1 MDIFRG
7 TIGGQKNMSLEPY
20 RYKDNPNNSG
30 VSNTTT
36 ALAKILLIIGVILLL
51 GILVDC
57 FTPKCIYGGC
67 DNDRREGS
75 NYCYLHD

>member
-1 MDIFRG
+1 M
-7 TIGGQKNMSLEPY
+7 NLEPY

-36 ALAKILLIIGVILLL
+36 TFAKILLIVGMILIL
-51 GILVDC
+51 GILVDL
-57 FTPKCIYGGC
+57 FTPKCIHSGC
-67 DNDRREGS
+67 DNDRRDGS

>member
-1 MDIFRG
+1 
-7 TIGGQKNMSLEPY
+7 MSLEPY

-36 ALAKILLIIGVILLL
+36 ALAKILLIIGLILLL

-57 FTPKCIYGGC
+57 FTPKCIHSGC

-75 NYCYLHD
+75 SYCYLHD